1 MNISKYCT
9 LEEAVKSDTAI
20 RKGIDNAPD
29 TNQIKAM
36 QTIALLVYDPLCEK
50 FGKIPF
56 NSFFRSEKLNKAIGG
71 AKTSQH
77 VKGEAIDLDADTM
90 PKLSNAELF
99 KYIRDNMEFSQL
111 IWEYG
116 NDAKPDWVHV
126 SFSSEHNQKEVLR
139 AIKVNG
145 KTKYVKL

>member
-1 MNISKYCT
+1 MNLSKYCT

-20 RKGIDNAPD
+20 RKGIDNAPN
-29 TNQIKAM
+29 TEQIKAM

-116 NDAKPDWVHV
+116 NDAKPEWVHV
-126 SFSSEHNQKEVLR
+126 SFSSERNQKEVLR
-139 AIKVNG
+139 AVKVNG

>member
-1 MNISKYCT
+1 MNLSKYCT

-20 RKGIDNAPD
+20 RKGIDNAPN
-29 TNQIKAM
+29 TEQIKAM

-116 NDAKPDWVHV
+116 NDAKPEWVHV
-126 SFSSEHNQKEVLR
+126 SFSSERNQKEVLR

>member
-1 MNISKYCT
+1 MNLSKYCT

-20 RKGIDNAPD
+20 RKGIDNAPN
-29 TNQIKAM
+29 TEQIKAM

-116 NDAKPDWVHV
+116 NDAKPEWVHV
-126 SFSSEHNQKEVLR
+126 SFSSERNQKEVLR

-145 KTKYVKL
+145 KTKYLKL

>member
-1 MNISKYCT
+1 MNLSKYCT

-20 RKGIDNAPD
+20 RKGIDNAP
-29 TNQIKAM
+29 NAEQIKAM

-90 PKLSNAELF
+90 PKLNNAELF
-99 KYIRDNMEFSQL
+99 KYIRENMDFDQL
-111 IWEYG
+111 IWEFG
-116 NDAKPDWVHV
+116 TSAKPEWVHV
-126 SFSSEHNQKEVLR
+126 SFSTTNNRKEVLR
-139 AIKVNG
+139 GEKING
-145 KTKYVKL
+145 KTKYSKM